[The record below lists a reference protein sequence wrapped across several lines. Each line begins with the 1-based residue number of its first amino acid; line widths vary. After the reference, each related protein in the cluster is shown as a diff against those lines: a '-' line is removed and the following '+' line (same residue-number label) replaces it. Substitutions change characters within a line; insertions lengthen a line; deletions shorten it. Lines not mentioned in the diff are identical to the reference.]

1 MLAPHPRTTYY
12 IDPDRTSREPGQ
24 GNVTPSRPRAPTLN
38 MCCSVC
44 TIAADG
50 SQRHLLEDHIL
61 DQHIWLVKSGWG
73 GICWLDESFVERAH
87 QEGVKED
94 RRTQGVKGYEAQQ
107 TAQFKAEERASNP
120 KVEERR
126 ERNSRVARTRKRTR
140 TEAVKAETDDKRQ
153 QMIMMATDGD
163 EDVEMGAGHV

>member
-1 MLAPHPRTTYY
+1 M
-12 IDPDRTSREPGQ
+12 G
-24 GNVTPSRPRAPTLN
+24 
-38 MCCSVC
+38 
-44 TIAADG
+44 
-50 SQRHLLEDHIL
+50 
-61 DQHIWLVKSGWG
+61 G
-73 GICWLDESFVERAH
+73 GICWLDELFVERAH

-107 TAQFKAEERASNP
+107 TAQFNAEERASNP

-126 ERNSRVARTRKRTR
+126 ERNSRVAARTRKRTR

>member
-1 MLAPHPRTTYY
+1 MKWDDEAKKAV
-12 IDPDRTSREPGQ
+12 RELEALIASALKQARAIG
-24 GNVTPSRPRAPTLN
+24 VSMTPKW
-38 MCCSVC
+38 
-44 TIAADG
+44 
-50 SQRHLLEDHIL
+50 HLLEDHIL
-61 DQHIWLVKSGWG
+61 DQHIWLASEEWMGRHL
-73 GICWLDESFVERAH
+73 CWLDESFVERAH

-126 ERNSRVARTRKRTR
+126 ERNSRVVARTRTR

>member
-1 MLAPHPRTTYY
+1 MGRHPLARR
-12 IDPDRTSREPGQ
+12 I
-24 GNVTPSRPRAPTLN
+24 
-38 MCCSVC
+38 VC
-44 TIAADG
+44 
-50 SQRHLLEDHIL
+50 R
-61 DQHIWLVKSGWG
+61 
-73 GICWLDESFVERAH
+73 ERAH

-120 KVEERR
+120 KVEERGGS
-126 ERNSRVARTRKRTR
+126 ETLGGVARTRKRTR
-140 TEAVKAETDDKRQ
+140 TEAVKAETDDKRE